1 MKSAPKFLKIL
12 VIEDNLINQR
22 LASTLFSRLGHQV
35 DVAMNG
41 LLGVELFKE
50 KKHDLIL
57 MDIQMPVMTGLEAAQ
72 AIREHEKNEKEQKPA
87 VIIAVTTFNHYTDR
101 ENCLRS
107 GMNDHISKPYKPD
120 EILSLVSRLIPDF
133 VMPDHM

>member
-1 MKSAPKFLKIL
+1 MKSSQKLLKIL

-72 AIREHEKNEKEQKPA
+72 AIREHERPHQQA
-87 VIIAVTTFNHYTDR
+87 LQT
-101 ENCLRS
+101 C
-107 GMNDHISKPYKPD
+107 
-120 EILSLVSRLIPDF
+120 
-133 VMPDHM
+133 